1 MTDVSERSSLAG
13 DPKLVGDWFFEVEK
27 SGYAQ
32 GLRVRKRL
40 TTQQTA
46 FQKLEIVDT
55 DAWGKVLV
63 LDDALQTSEFDE
75 FMYHEMLVHVAMMTH
90 PNPRRVLI
98 IGGGDGG
105 ALRRVLEYP
114 NVEPVQVE
122 IDAAVIDSCKTHMPS
137 ISAGAYDN
145 PRAQVVVG
153 DGIAYMKENQDAFD
167 VIIVDST
174 DPVGP
179 AVQLF
184 EVPFY
189 SDVFRSLTSDGLL
202 IAQSSSPIFMRD
214 DLKHQ
219 AANMRRVFP
228 IVRTYLGVVTG
239 YPGALWSYT
248 IGSKQH
254 DPAIVD
260 PAGIE
265 QRLAQNSVPT
275 RYYSPAV
282 HRAAFVLPPFVAEI
296 LA

>member
-1 MTDVSERSSLAG
+1 LGSPSS
-13 DPKLVGDWFFEVEK
+13 DPRFAADWFFETDK

-32 GLRVRKRL
+32 GLRVRQRV
-40 TTQQTA
+40 TSQQTP

-122 IDAAVIDSCKTHMPS
+122 IDAAVIESCRTHMPS

-145 PRAQVVVG
+145 PRSQVIVG

-189 SDVFRSLTSDGLL
+189 SDVFRSLTAEGVLV
-202 IAQSSSPIFMRD
+202 AQSSSPVFMQD
-214 DLKHQ
+214 ELKGQ
-219 AANMRRVFP
+219 ATNIREVFP
-228 IVRTYLGVVTG
+228 IARTYLGVVTG

-254 DPAIVD
+254 DPATVD
-260 PAGIE
+260 PRRIAE
-265 QRLAQNSVPT
+265 RLAANGAPT
-275 RYYSPAV
+275 RYYSAAV
-282 HRAAFVLPPFVAEI
+282 HQAAFVLPPFVAEI
-296 LA
+296 LL

>member
-1 MTDVSERSSLAG
+1 MASSLTERPTT
-13 DPKLVGDWFFEVEK
+13 DPKLNGDWFFEVEK

-32 GLRVRKRL
+32 GLRVRRRL
-40 TTQQTA
+40 VRQQTPY
-46 FQKLEIVDT
+46 QHLEIVDT
-55 DAWGKVLV
+55 DAWGPVLV
-63 LDDALQTSEFDE
+63 LDGALQTSEFDE

-114 NVEPVQVE
+114 HVAPVQVE
-122 IDAAVIDSCKTHMPS
+122 IDAAVINYCKEYMPR

-145 PRAQVVVG
+145 PRATVVVG
-153 DGIAYMKENQDAFD
+153 DGIAYMKENQGAFD
-167 VIIVDST
+167 VVIVDST

-179 AVQLF
+179 AIQLF
-184 EVPFY
+184 ESPFY
-189 SDVFRSLTSDGLL
+189 TDVLRSLTADGLL
-202 IAQSSSPIFMRD
+202 VAQSSSPIFMKD

-219 AANMRRVFP
+219 ATNMRKVFP

-254 DPAIVD
+254 DPARVD
-260 PAGIE
+260 ASRIA
-265 QRLAQNSVPT
+265 QRLAENTAPT

-282 HRAAFVLPPFVAEI
+282 HLAAFVLPPFVAEL